1 VKIYE
6 GTAARYIGE
15 ILINGNNKEI
25 RAAEPWIKRAIQAN
39 TQNGMICNLGWDHIL
54 YSKFFAKTQRPQDA
68 RNCMEKAVEIF
79 GKCGADGWADKLKN
93 MKGKGHGKN
102 L

>member
-1 VKIYE
+1 
-6 GTAARYIGE
+6 
-15 ILINGNNKEI
+15 
-25 RAAEPWIKRAIQAN
+25 
-39 TQNGMICNLGWDHIL
+39 
-54 YSKFFAKTQRPQDA
+54 
-68 RNCMEKAVEIF
+68 MEKAVEIF